1 MNSINVKHESAFSSF
16 LCIPNQRRSHF
27 LVKWGRGAGGKW
39 GGGGGGAGGGGTR
52 GEGFVRMNY
61 LVTDCQTSNSL
72 LQNHEKG
79 RVRSCSQT
87 DSSLLQNNIMKML
100 AFMFSSPAIRPGY
113 VTTSN
118 YRVVIVSF
126 GRLIASGVL

>member
-1 MNSINVKHESAFSSF
+1 MHTESTQKPFSSK
-16 LCIPNQRRSHF
+16 
-27 LVKWGRGAGGKW
+27 VGGVGRGGGR
-39 GGGGGGAGGGGTR
+39 GGGGGGGGGHAR
-52 GEGFVRMNY
+52 GGGVVRMNY
-61 LVTDCQTSNSL
+61 LVTDYQTINSL

-79 RVRSCSQT
+79 RVRSCFQT

-100 AFMFSSPAIRPGY
+100 AFMFSSPAIHPGY

-126 GRLIASGVL
+126 GRLIASGVLQTVDLPRYLSE